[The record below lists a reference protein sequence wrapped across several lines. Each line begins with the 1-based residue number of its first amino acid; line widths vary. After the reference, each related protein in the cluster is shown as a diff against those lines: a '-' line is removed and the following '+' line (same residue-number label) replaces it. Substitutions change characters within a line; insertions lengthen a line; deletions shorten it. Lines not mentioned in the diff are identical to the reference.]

1 MSHPPPY
8 GLMAE
13 FSGAEAMTEAVRA
26 ARAAGWA
33 RLEAYSPYPV
43 PEAAEALG
51 VSAAPVGYIAL
62 AAAAVGAA
70 ISAGAAWYVS
80 VHLYPVNVGGRPLN
94 AWPVFMPTTYL
105 VAILWACA
113 AALIGMLALNG
124 LPRLH
129 HPAFFARGFQRAS
142 EDRFFLFLS
151 AEDPLYDTEE
161 TARFLRGLAPL
172 RVSEVRSS

>member
-1 MSHPPPY
+1 
-8 GLMAE
+8 MAE
-13 FSGAEAMTEAVRA
+13 FDEADAMTEAVRA
-26 ARAAGWA
+26 ARAAGWT
-33 RLEAYSPYPV
+33 RLEAYSPFPV

-62 AAAAVGAA
+62 GAAAIGAA

-80 VHLYPVNVGGRPLN
+80 VHLYPVNVGGRPPN

-124 LPRLH
+124 LPRLN
-129 HPAFFARGFQRAS
+129 HPAFFARGFHRAS
-142 EDRFFLFLS
+142 EDRFFLFLA
-151 AEDPLYDTEE
+151 AEDPLYDPDG
-161 TARFLRGLAPL
+161 TARFLRGLTPL
-172 RVSEVRSS
+172 RVSEVRSA

>member
-1 MSHPPPY
+1 MSQPPPF

-13 FSGAEAMTEAVRA
+13 FTEADAMTAAVRA
-26 ARAAGWA
+26 ARKAGWTC
-33 RLEAYSPYPV
+33 LEAYSPFPV

-62 AAAAVGAA
+62 GAAVIGAA
-70 ISAGAAWYVS
+70 FSAWAAWYVS

-124 LPRLH
+124 LPRLN
-129 HPAFFARGFQRAS
+129 HPAFFARGFNRAS

-151 AEDPLYDTEE
+151 AEDPLYAPDAA
-161 TARFLRGLAPL
+161 ARFLRGLSPL
-172 RVSEVRSS
+172 RVTEVRGA